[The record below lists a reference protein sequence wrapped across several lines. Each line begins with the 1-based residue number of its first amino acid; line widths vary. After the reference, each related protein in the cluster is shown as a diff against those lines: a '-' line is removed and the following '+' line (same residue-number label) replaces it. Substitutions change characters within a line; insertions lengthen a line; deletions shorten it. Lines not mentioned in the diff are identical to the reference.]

1 MIRESLGQKRVFSHR
16 DYKELTD
23 YTRRIDVSGHPLTP
37 ADEKGFFDIYNNK
50 IKNIMQNHYDE
61 PDKARVPL
69 ANMSGI
75 NESFSS
81 LLKNM
86 ANSKVYRDK
95 YKLKPWE
102 ESKTTV
108 SSYITD
114 NYNNDPKTKDFFKK
128 LYENL

>member
-1 MIRESLGQKRVFSHR
+1 
-16 DYKELTD
+16 
-23 YTRRIDVSGHPLTP
+23 
-37 ADEKGFFDIYNNK
+37 
-50 IKNIMQNHYDE
+50 
-61 PDKARVPL
+61 
-69 ANMSGI
+69 
-75 NESFSS
+75 
-81 LLKNM
+81 M